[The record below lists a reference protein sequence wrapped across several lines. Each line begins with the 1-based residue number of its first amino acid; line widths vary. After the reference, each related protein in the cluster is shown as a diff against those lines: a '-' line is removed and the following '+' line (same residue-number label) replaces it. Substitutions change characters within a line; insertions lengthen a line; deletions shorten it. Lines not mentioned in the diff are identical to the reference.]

1 MTQGKTQDCA
11 AATLFSTPHLKA
23 WFLVSLKEKAR
34 FGGTWDATSWWLYMY
49 IMIETRFLDLRSWWY
64 VMEFWVIIWLKFVN
78 YILNTSTYALWNS
91 LVFCHWSHLS
101 VNFSS
106 RYSWSSSCR
115 SLLSIWVLCFPLP
128 LSVLL
133 QQRRR
138 VFKLSESHLF
148 CSRVQWHTCWLA
160 LLFLQSRHRL
170 SIIANLHLTA
180 GKLEPIL
187 VRLLKA
193 PCVMQSSYLLG
204 KRLRRQI
211 CSRIIWLFRF

>member
-1 MTQGKTQDCA
+1 
-11 AATLFSTPHLKA
+11 
-23 WFLVSLKEKAR
+23 
-34 FGGTWDATSWWLYMY
+34 
-49 IMIETRFLDLRSWWY
+49 
-64 VMEFWVIIWLKFVN
+64 
-78 YILNTSTYALWNS
+78 
-91 LVFCHWSHLS
+91 
-101 VNFSS
+101 
-106 RYSWSSSCR
+106 
-115 SLLSIWVLCFPLP
+115 
-128 LSVLL
+128 
-133 QQRRR
+133 
-138 VFKLSESHLF
+138 
-148 CSRVQWHTCWLA
+148 LA